1 MEIVFIDTN
10 IIIEYL
16 KGNQEIAD
24 KLNSFDEVF
33 INEIIV
39 MELYQGARNK
49 RELNY
54 IKKAISNFR
63 ILKTTDEIITLAK
76 DILEKYTLSHN
87 TKIMD
92 AIIASAVLVYN
103 LKLYTP
109 NVKDFKYL
117 EIDLVWNAVFKY
129 LGK

>member
-63 ILKTTDEIITLAK
+63 ILKTTDEIIALAK

-103 LKLYTP
+103 LKLYTL

-117 EIDLVWNAVFKY
+117 EIDLV
-129 LGK
+129 